1 MPVPV
6 VLFVYNRPLHTRK
19 TIEAL
24 QRNDLAD
31 KTSLYV
37 FADGPRYDADRES
50 VDTTREIIRGIS
62 GFNNVEIVERD
73 QNLGLANSVISG
85 VTEVIQ
91 QHGEVIVV
99 EDDLISSTG
108 FLHFMNQALSH
119 YRHEPQ
125 VFSVSGF
132 SFPVEKPI
140 GYQYDAYC
148 SYRSMSWSWGTW
160 LDRWQQ
166 ADWEVR
172 DFSSFAGNRHS
183 TQAFNRGGEDLSDLL
198 RLQMQ
203 GRIDSWSII
212 WDYTHYKHDAFCLCP
227 TVSKI
232 VNIGFDGSGV
242 HGVDEHI
249 NQHAL
254 QDEST
259 TQFAMPP
266 PAIEPHY
273 TDAIASLHRYG
284 KIQRLKSLIKRYLP
298 A

>member
-31 KTSLYV
+31 ETSLYV
-37 FADGPRYDADRES
+37 FADGPRYDADCAAVDATRES
-50 VDTTREIIRGIS
+50 VRGVSGFKHVEII
-62 GFNNVEIVERD
+62 ERD
-73 QNLGLANSVISG
+73 QNLGLAHSVIRG
-85 VTEVIQ
+85 VSEVIA

-99 EDDLISSTG
+99 EDDLISSPG
-108 FLHFMNQALSH
+108 FLQFMNQALAH
-119 YRHEPQ
+119 YRDEAQ

-148 SYRSMSWSWGTW
+148 TYRSMSWSWGTW
-160 LDRWQQ
+160 LNRWQQ
-166 ADWEVR
+166 ADWQVS
-172 DFSSFAGNRHS
+172 DFASFYGNRRLRK
-183 TQAFNRGGEDLSDLL
+183 AFNRGGEDLSDLL
-198 RLQMQ
+198 LLQKK

-249 NQHAL
+249 HQHML
-254 QDEST
+254 QQEST
-259 TQFAMPP
+259 AHFALPP

-273 TDAIASLHRYG
+273 TDAIAGLHRYG
-284 KIQRLKSLIKRYLP
+284 RIQRIKALIKRYLP
-298 A
+298 G